1 MKKHCLLLGKA
12 GLIYNSWLLDLLFI
26 AFIIAYESNRNI
38 SWPAVGVGALFAL
51 ILLYSLLTC
60 YISKEDEHT
69 KIRLPYERQ
78 AQAIKSAQLLVAFSV
93 IRIYQVKL
101 SDYKQLTLL
110 LIKKRKGERTDEI

>member
-26 AFIIAYESNRNI
+26 AFIIAYESNRSI
-38 SWPAVGVGALFAL
+38 SWPAVAVGALFAL
-51 ILLYSLLTC
+51 ILLYSFLTC
-60 YISKEDEHT
+60 YVSKEGEHP

-78 AQAIKSAQLLVAFSV
+78 AQAIESAKLLSAFSV

-110 LIKKRKGERTDEI
+110 ALKRNKGEQSDEI